1 MTIEFSAQWRTM
13 MYGSEYQILF
23 QTKIEYN
30 VDAQFLEGSKDNR
43 IGYFMFG
50 MTFHVVEDVNKLI

>member
-1 MTIEFSAQWRTM
+1 MH
-13 MYGSEYQILF
+13 GSEYQILV

-30 VDAQFLEGSKDNR
+30 VDAQFLERSKDNR

-50 MTFHVVEDVNKLI
+50 MTFHVVEDVNKLYF